1 MKEIFFRAN
10 QYLLFIMLTGVVMHY
25 GAPFLIPIV
34 FAALL
39 SMLMAPA
46 CRKFESW
53 GFNRSL
59 ATLSCILILIL
70 VVAGVAFIVSTQLS
84 TFLENISEIQ
94 ARGKE
99 LLEKIQGYV
108 QEHIGITPEK
118 QEAIVRE
125 QARKSNQASGSMATK
140 LLGGITATLSGMI
153 LTLVVTFLMIYNKE
167 QFESFFLRLFADKDT
182 DRVKTITEQVTNVSQ
197 HYLTGRAMSV
207 MIDATL
213 YSIGLLI
220 VGVKNAILL
229 GCIASMLTVIP
240 YVGTVLGGLIP
251 VTMALLTQDVQT
263 ALWTAV
269 VLVTIQTIDNY
280 FIEPNVV
287 GGQVNLSA
295 LSSILGILLGGLIWG
310 IAGMIL
316 FLPILGIVKIIC
328 DHVPELKPI
337 GYLLGEPGGEKP
349 SRTREWIMNKLK
361 RGRTKDEA

>member
-10 QYLLFIMLTGVVMHY
+10 QYLFFIVLTAVVMHFS
-25 GAPFLIPIV
+25 AAFLIPIV
-34 FAALL
+34 FAGLL

-53 GFNRSL
+53 GFNRPF
-59 ATLSCILILIL
+59 ATIACILILVL
-70 VVAGVAFIVSTQLS
+70 VFALGVFIVSTQLK
-84 TFLENISEIQ
+84 TFLENISTIQ
-94 ARGKE
+94 DRAKE
-99 LLEKIQGYV
+99 LMANIQSYV
-108 QEHIGITPEK
+108 EQHIGITAEK

-125 QARKSNQASGSMATK
+125 QTREADQSSGSMVAK
-140 LLGGITATLSGMI
+140 LLGGLTATVSGMI

-167 QFESFFLRLFADKDT
+167 QFENFFLRLFADKDT
-182 DRVKTITEQVTNVSQ
+182 DRLKTVTEQITSVSQ

-220 VGVKNAILL
+220 VGVKNAVIL

-240 YVGTVLGGLIP
+240 YVGTVLGGLMA

-263 ALWTAV
+263 ALWAAV
-269 VLVTIQTIDNY
+269 VLFLIQTIDNY

-295 LSSILGILLGGLIWG
+295 LTSILGILLGGLIWG
-310 IAGMIL
+310 VAGMIL
-316 FLPILGIVKIIC
+316 FLPILGIIKIIC

-337 GYLLGEPGGEKP
+337 GYLLGEPGEDKP
-349 SRTREWIMNKLK
+349 SRIKQWILSVLK
-361 RGRTKDEA
+361 RK

>member
-1 MKEIFFRAN
+1 MKEIFFKAN
-10 QYLLFIMLTGVVMHY
+10 QYLFFIVLTVVVMHF

-53 GFNRSL
+53 GFNRAF
-59 ATLSCILILIL
+59 ATISCILILL
-70 VVAGVAFIVSTQLS
+70 VVCAGVVFIVSTQLS

-99 LLEKIQGYV
+99 LLGNIQSYI
-108 QEHIGITPEK
+108 QEHVGITPEK

-125 QARKSNQASGSMATK
+125 QAQTSSQASGSMLTK
-140 LLGGITATLSGMI
+140 LLKGLTSTITAMV

-167 QFESFFLRLFADKDT
+167 QFQSFFLRLFADKDT
-182 DRVKTITEQVTNVSQ
+182 ERVKMITEQITNVSQ

-240 YVGTVLGGLIP
+240 YVGTVLGGLMP

-263 ALWTAV
+263 ALWAAL
-269 VLVTIQTIDNY
+269 VLLVIQTIDNY

-295 LSSILGILLGGLIWG
+295 LSSILGILLGGMIWG
-310 IAGMIL
+310 VAGMIL
-316 FLPILGIVKIIC
+316 FLPLLGIIKIIC
-328 DHVPELKPI
+328 DHVQELKPV
-337 GYLLGEPGGEKP
+337 GYLLGEPVASSGT
-349 SRTREWIMNKLK
+349 STAHNS
-361 RGRTKDEA
+361 